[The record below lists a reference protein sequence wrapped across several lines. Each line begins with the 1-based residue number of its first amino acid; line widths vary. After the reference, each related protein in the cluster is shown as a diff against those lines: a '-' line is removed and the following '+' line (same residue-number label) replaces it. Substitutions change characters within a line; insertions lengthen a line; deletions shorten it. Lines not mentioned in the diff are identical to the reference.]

1 MTLQIGEAAPN
12 FSARSTHGAF
22 RFYSWMDGSW
32 VVLLTYPRTI
42 TPDCAKEIGT
52 VERLQAEFEQR
63 RCKVMGLAVE
73 PVDDLDDWLAHI
85 VEVSGQTPSYPL
97 IGSADLHVARLFDL
111 IRDDE
116 AQARTMRRM
125 IVIGP
130 DRRVKLSVAYPMVT
144 DAIFGEILQMIEAL
158 QATQGEGGS
167 VTVGSATS
175 NIADLADLGP
185 DTADAQDIG
194 DARIRRRVC

>member
-85 VEVSGQTPSYPL
+85 AAVSGQTPSYPL
-97 IGSADLHVARLFDL
+97 IGSADMHVARLFDL
-111 IRDDE
+111 IRDGE
-116 AQARTMRRM
+116 SQARTMRRM
-125 IVIGP
+125 IVIDP

-158 QATQGEGGS
+158 QAAQGEERS
-167 VTVGSATS
+167 AAVGSGTGR
-175 NIADLADLGP
+175 IANLADLGP
-185 DTADAQDIG
+185 DTAGTPDVE
-194 DARIRRRVC
+194 DARTRRRVC

>member
-22 RFYSWMDGSW
+22 RFYPWMDGSW

-52 VERLQAEFEQR
+52 VERLQAEFEHR

-73 PVDDLDDWLAHI
+73 PVDDLDDWLADI
-85 VEVSGQTPSYPL
+85 AEASGQTPSYPL
-97 IGSADLHVARLFDL
+97 IGSADMQVARLFDL
-111 IRDDE
+111 IREDE
-116 AQARTMRRM
+116 SQARTMRRM
-125 IVIGP
+125 IVIDP

-158 QATQGEGGS
+158 QSTAGEERS
-167 VTVGSATS
+167 AAVGSGTGK
-175 NIADLADLGP
+175 IANLADLGP
-185 DTADAQDIG
+185 DAADTPDVM
-194 DARIRRRVC
+194 DAGTKRRVC

>member
-22 RFYSWMDGSW
+22 RFYSWMDRSW

-42 TPDCAKEIGT
+42 TPDFAKEIGT

-63 RCKVMGLAVE
+63 RCKIMGLAVE
-73 PVDDLDDWLAHI
+73 PVDDLDEWLAHI
-85 VEVSGQTPSYPL
+85 AAVSGQTPSYPL
-97 IGSADLHVARLFDL
+97 IGSADMHVARLFDL
-111 IRDDE
+111 IRDDA

-125 IVIGP
+125 IVIDP

-158 QATQGEGGS
+158 QAARGEGEGVAAGS
-167 VTVGSATS
+167 DAG
-175 NIADLADLGP
+175 NNPDLADLGP
-185 DTADAQDIG
+185 DAADAQDIG